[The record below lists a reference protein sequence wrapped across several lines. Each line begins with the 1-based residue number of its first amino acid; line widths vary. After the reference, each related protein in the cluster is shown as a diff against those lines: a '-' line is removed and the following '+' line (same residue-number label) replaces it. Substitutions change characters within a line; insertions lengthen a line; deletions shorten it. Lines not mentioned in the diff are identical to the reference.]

1 MTPSTR
7 QENQLKEIPPPD
19 RERLTEELPSY
30 VDAKGF
36 RNRLCLSDRAF
47 RRGLSAGRI
56 PPPDLRWGRALRWR
70 VETVQAFFEELEAR
84 EQRKTR
90 RGA

>member
-1 MTPSTR
+1 MRRSVHQPPSAE
-7 QENQLKEIPPPD
+7 QSA
-19 RERLTEELPSY
+19 EELPSY

-36 RNRLCLSDRAF
+36 RSRLCLSDRAF

-56 PPPDLRWGRALRWR
+56 PPPDLRWGRSLRWR
-70 VETVQAFFEELEAR
+70 METVQAFFGELEAR